1 MADELTFSK
10 YPFLAE
16 LGLAEDNIGCYDGS
30 TWAANGDVVTS
41 YNPADGKPIARVK
54 TASTEDYDRCLV
66 AMEEAQKIWRMK
78 TAPARGEI
86 VRQVGEELRKHLR
99 ALGSLVSL
107 EMGKIVPEGVG
118 EVQEFVDICDY
129 AVGLS
134 RALAGAVVPSERP
147 GHFMMENWNPLGLV
161 GIITAFNFPVAV
173 YGWNIA
179 ISLICGNSNIWKG
192 APTTNLV
199 TVAVGKIMARVLE
212 RNGIPGAVCSIV
224 TGGADIG
231 QRIAEDQRLTLVSFT
246 GSTKVGKLVSATV
259 GARLGKCLLEL
270 GGNNA
275 LIVHEDAQL
284 ELAVRSV
291 LFASVGTAGQRCT
304 TCRRLYVHESV
315 YDEVIEKLTTAYG
328 QVKIGDPLEEGTL
341 CGPVHTQTGVQMYKD
356 GIARIKELGGK
367 IRVGGEVIDRPG
379 NYVQPTLV
387 EISPDAACVKEELF
401 LPILYC
407 MKYKTL
413 DEAIE
418 YNNSV
423 PQGLSSSLFTQ
434 NQMNIFRWT
443 GPDGS
448 DCGIV
453 NANIPTNGA
462 EIGCGFGGNKETG
475 WGREAGSDS
484 WKQYMRRSACT
495 INYTKELP
503 LAQGIN
509 FG

>member
-1 MADELTFSK
+1 MSDLTFSK

-16 LGLAEDNIGCYDGS
+16 LGLEEDNTGCFDGS
-30 TWAANGDVVTS
+30 SWTANGEVVTS
-41 YNPADGKPIARVK
+41 YNPATGEPIARVK
-54 TASTEDYDRCLV
+54 TASVEDYDRCV
-66 AMEEAQKIWRMK
+66 SAMEVAQKSWRTM

-86 VRQVGEELRKHLR
+86 VRQVGEELRKHLQ

-134 RALAGAVVPSERP
+134 RALTGAVVPSERP

-161 GIITAFNFPVAV
+161 GVITAFNFPVAV

-199 TVAVGKIMARVLE
+199 TVAVAKIMARVFE
-212 RNGIPGAVCSIV
+212 RNGLPGAVCSMV

-231 QRIAEDQRLTLVSFT
+231 QKISEDKRLTLVSFT
-246 GSTKVGKLVSATV
+246 GSTKVGKMVSATV
-259 GARLGKCLLEL
+259 AGRLGKCLLEL

-275 LIVHEDAQL
+275 IIVHEDAQL
-284 ELAVRSV
+284 DLAVRSV

-315 YDEVIEKLTTAYG
+315 YDKVITGLTAAYG
-328 QVKIGDPLEEGTL
+328 SVKIGDPLEEGTL
-341 CGPVHTQTGVQMYKD
+341 CGPVHTQAGVQMFKD
-356 GIARIKELGGK
+356 GVARIKEMGGK
-367 IRVGGEVIDRPG
+367 VLVGGEVVDRPG
-379 NYVQPTLV
+379 NFVQPTLV
-387 EISPDAACVKEELF
+387 EISPDAACVQEEIF
-401 LPILYC
+401 LPILYV

-443 GPDGS
+443 SAEGS

-495 INYTKELP
+495 INYTDKLP

-509 FG
+509 FGN